1 MKKERLLEI
10 RKMMENFR
18 CIKKEPRNV
27 SSSFI
32 QIMVQDCTLQNG
44 KTILFLIQ

>member
-32 QIMVQDCTLQNG
+32 QIMMKDCNL
-44 KTILFLIQ
+44 

>member
-18 CIKKEPRNV
+18 CIKKEPKKRVFFLYTNSG
-27 SSSFI
+27 SSLYF
-32 QIMVQDCTLQNG
+32 T
-44 KTILFLIQ
+44 KR